1 MVNSDSD
8 SDSDSDNGSI
18 FIRTTSCFRLGGG
31 SGGCVNNQAGREV
44 QGGAGDCV
52 SSQGGGEV

>member
-8 SDSDSDNGSI
+8 SDSDSDYDSDIYSGSI
-18 FIRTTSCFRLGGG
+18 FIRTMSCFRLGGG
-31 SGGCVNNQAGREV
+31 SGGCVNNQAGEV

-52 SSQGGGEV
+52 